1 MNFTD
6 WLHQVRINNAILL
19 MKTSELPI
27 TRIAHEV
34 GFVEMTSFEKAFKKH
49 KLMTPEEFK
58 NSPRPH

>member
-19 MKTSELPI
+19 MKTSDLPI

-34 GFVEMTSFEKAFKKH
+34 GFVKMTSFGKAFKKYE
-49 KLMTPEEFK
+49 LMTPKEFK
-58 NSPRPH
+58 NSLRPH